1 MSLKTKVILLL
12 IFSNLLFF
20 ITYTSIASKGIEEAY
35 SFTVMPDFEKTVT
48 QSVELFNKSND
59 LSAREKAEYKT
70 RATNLMQEYRQRS
83 VFKEEVTNRLNNKIF
98 WYFLPFLIVM
108 VVLAYLFF
116 AVFTAPINRLAKLM
130 QKYPEIQDE
139 ELNIPKGR
147 NETAVLYIRFAEM
160 RAKIAEYE
168 NLLRKEEKVS
178 GWMEMSRAI
187 VHEMNNFL
195 MPLENHLNSLNKKA
209 ENQPEYQSELA
220 KVNRSFNETKR
231 VIANMRNFYSSRK
244 SELERV
250 NLNDDL
256 AFICSGYQAEFIA
269 QDNQPVEVMIDRLEL
284 NQVLVNLIKNAK
296 ESATDERAVQVK
308 VSLQK
313 KEGLV
318 QIAIQDNGKGITPAD
333 LAKIFDPGFTSKKN
347 GLGFGLALVQKIAT
361 INRWTI
367 SVESTLSSGTT
378 FVLTIPEQ
386 V

>member
-59 LSAREKAEYKT
+59 LSAQEKAEYKT

-98 WYFLPFLIVM
+98 WYFLPFLIIM
-108 VVLAYLFF
+108 VILAYLFF

-139 ELNIPKGR
+139 ELHIPKGR

-195 MPLENHLNSLNKKA
+195 MPLENHLNCLNKKA
-209 ENQPEYQSELA
+209 ENQPEYQSELE

-313 KEGLV
+313 KERLV

>member
-1 MSLKTKVILLL
+1 
-12 IFSNLLFF
+12 
-20 ITYTSIASKGIEEAY
+20 
-35 SFTVMPDFEKTVT
+35 
-48 QSVELFNKSND
+48 
-59 LSAREKAEYKT
+59 
-70 RATNLMQEYRQRS
+70 
-83 VFKEEVTNRLNNKIF
+83 
-98 WYFLPFLIVM
+98 
-108 VVLAYLFF
+108 
-116 AVFTAPINRLAKLM
+116 
-130 QKYPEIQDE
+130 
-139 ELNIPKGR
+139 
-147 NETAVLYIRFAEM
+147 
-160 RAKIAEYE
+160 
-168 NLLRKEEKVS
+168 
-178 GWMEMSRAI
+178 
-187 VHEMNNFL
+187 
-195 MPLENHLNSLNKKA
+195 
-209 ENQPEYQSELA
+209 
-220 KVNRSFNETKR
+220 
-231 VIANMRNFYSSRK
+231 MRNFYSSRK
-244 SELERV
+244 SELEKV

>member
-98 WYFLPFLIVM
+98 WYFLPFLIIM

-139 ELNIPKGR
+139 ELQIPKGR
-147 NETAVLYIRFAEM
+147 NETAVLYLRFAEM

-269 QDNQPVEVMIDRLEL
+269 QENQPVEVMIDRLEL